1 MYDKTKTNSAGR
13 VFLLLL
19 IFVCAAVSVYSLPGL
34 LSPDRYIL
42 TPAKDL
48 PVTPVMTVL
57 YGYGFDIAADRL
69 AVLTGTALELFWWF
83 LGGLSI
89 CAGPVFL
96 LASVCRGA
104 SFGFVLSLI
113 AGEGAGSLAGWH
125 MLSLAG
131 WIAVT
136 VLLFLFAGKVSPPT
150 SGKAFCRYAVR
161 FLSTAGAAFWITAL
175 CSTASYI

>member
-69 AVLTGTALELFWWF
+69 AVLTGTALELFYSRNLFYKDSF
-83 LGGLSI
+83 L
-89 CAGPVFL
+89 
-96 LASVCRGA
+96 
-104 SFGFVLSLI
+104 
-113 AGEGAGSLAGWH
+113 
-125 MLSLAG
+125 
-131 WIAVT
+131 
-136 VLLFLFAGKVSPPT
+136 
-150 SGKAFCRYAVR
+150 
-161 FLSTAGAAFWITAL
+161 
-175 CSTASYI
+175 